1 MYNEKRKCNRDVG
14 GQRAAGEKSKGGRR
28 RTGAGSL
35 QRRTSSPFRFT
46 VSAFV
51 LYQEQWNAISD
62 RGWSSKGKRWGAREG
77 REEEKRGAGVPSVSS
92 RRAESLIQQWEL
104 PFYQSAPVAI
114 LLNTPE
120 SIINSLV
127 MSPLSL
133 PNGISH
139 SQISHDKM
147 RG

>member
-1 MYNEKRKCNRDVG
+1 MYNGKRKRNRDVG

-62 RGWSSKGKRWGAREG
+62 RGWSSKGKRWRARGGG
-77 REEEKRGAGVPSVSS
+77 RDEETRGVPSVSS
-92 RRAESLIQQWEL
+92 SRAKSLVQQWEL

-127 MSPLSL
+127 MFPLSL
-133 PNGISH
+133 PSGISH
-139 SQISHDKM
+139 SRISHDKM